1 MANESHPEPAF
12 TYLAIGNVYKYMKL
26 ADDAEQFYL
35 KGFGILSDV
44 LGKDH
49 FETEYARNRLVSL
62 FEETGQDDKIDALM
76 QN

>member
-1 MANESHPEPAF
+1 MANDSHPEPAF
-12 TYLAIGNVYKYMKL
+12 SYPAIGNVHKYMKQ
-26 ADDAEQFYL
+26 ADDAERFYFM
-35 KGFGILSDV
+35 GYGILSDV

-49 FETEYARNRLVSL
+49 FETDYARNRLVSL